1 MGVTDGGLPLRVMSE
16 LAPIKLGRDVVT
28 SDLSDIMLAV
38 HVFFYFIFFYCV
50 LSFRRTTFTRRLG
63 G

>member
-28 SDLSDIMLAV
+28 SDLSDIILAV
-38 HVFFYFIFFYCV
+38 HVFFFFFFHFV
-50 LSFRRTTFTRRLG
+50 LSFRCTTFTRRLG

>member
-28 SDLSDIMLAV
+28 SDLSDIMLAR
-38 HVFFYFIFFYCV
+38 FFFFFFYCV

>member
-38 HVFFYFIFFYCV
+38 HVFLFLFFFIAFF
-50 LSFRRTTFTRRLG
+50 LFAAPRLLG
-63 G
+63 D